1 MSENYG
7 GSLRIKERA
16 EKRKMVQEKK
26 RILLIGERPDI
37 ELFAM
42 LGEEG
47 YEVAAL
53 ETPHRARAV
62 TPLYKPHVIIVYLR
76 YPKDVAILDECLAI
90 AGRVPVIAA
99 ISLIARQPLVKA
111 VKEKAASFVVLP
123 VKPQTLRETLR
134 SVELSEDEGQ
144 VHSAGKK
151 SLDTGYPGEKITYPG
166 DSL

>member
-1 MSENYG
+1 
-7 GSLRIKERA
+7 
-16 EKRKMVQEKK
+16 MVQEKK

-62 TPLYKPHVIIVYLR
+62 TPLYKPQVIIVHLR
-76 YPKDVAILDECLAI
+76 YPKDIAILEECLAL